1 MRSSLSAMTAG
12 VLLGLAVAIPAQA
25 QEAALSVSSA
35 TWSAGEMVP
44 MRSVYD
50 GFGCTGENRSPQLAW
65 SGVPD
70 GTQSF
75 AVTIYDPDA
84 PTGSGWWHWIAY
96 NIPGDVT
103 SLAEGAGSA
112 EGDALPEG
120 ALQARNDFGAHA
132 YGGPCP
138 PEGDDPHRYQVR
150 VFALP
155 MDTLPVP
162 KDASAALIGF
172 QLNANALAV
181 GELEAVFGR

>member
-25 QEAALSVSSA
+25 QEAELSVSSA

-155 MDTLPVP
+155 MESLPVP
-162 KDASAALIGF
+162 EDASAALIGF

>member
-1 MRSSLSAMTAG
+1 MRSSLSALTAG
-12 VLLGLAVAIPAQA
+12 ALLAFAVAVPAQA
-25 QEAALSVSSA
+25 QKAELTVSST
-35 TWSAGEMVP
+35 TWSAGESVP

-50 GFGCTGENRSPQLAW
+50 GFGCTGGNRSPQVSW
-65 SGVPD
+65 SQLPE
-70 GTQSF
+70 GTQSL

-96 NIPGDVT
+96 NIPADT
-103 SLAEGAGSA
+103 TALEEGAGTA
-112 EGDALPEG
+112 DGDALPEG

-155 MDTLPVP
+155 MESLPVP
-162 KDASAALIGF
+162 EDASAALIGF

-181 GELEAVFGR
+181 GTLEATFGR